1 MSWERQPADPCLRQV
16 IERKFYRYYSSRLFC
31 LVTVLLLDRTII
43 YLFIFNGWS
52 GRSWGVLEMD
62 GSDRMEKRSFLRV
75 VEIL

>member
-31 LVTVLLLDRTII
+31 LVTVLLLDRTVII
-43 YLFIFNGWS
+43 IFFNGRG

-62 GSDRMEKRSFLRV
+62 GSDRREKRSFLRV